1 MEQEL
6 ITMTRKE
13 IDRLNVIHQ
22 IAAKEHT
29 QKSGAAKLGITTRQM
44 RRIISR
50 YRQFGEAGL
59 VSRHRGKA
67 SNNAITPEKRA
78 RILELVHEY
87 YRDFGPT
94 LAAEKLEEN
103 HGETISREALRT
115 LMINEGIWKAKSRKK
130 QKPHQSRERRAR
142 FGELIQIDGSPHD
155 WFEGRRP
162 PCTLIVFIDDA
173 TGEFMELHFEE
184 TETIRGYATA
194 LKSYLHEYGAPIA
207 FYCDKHGIFRIN
219 KEDPAQSSSF
229 TQFGRMV
236 ESLRIEMIYASTPQ
250 AKGRVERANQTLQDR
265 LVKELR
271 LNNINTIAAANEFL
285 KEYKYTISD
294 KFAVQARSSE
304 NAHRKVPM
312 SKDELDVVFSL
323 HAQRKV
329 SKNLEIRFENNVYR
343 LAVEGKN
350 LTMRGATVTVCKR
363 FDGSVFILYKQR
375 RIPCIL
381 AKKAPRQTSKAVSSK
396 GLNAYLDAIIQQDT
410 PTVME
415 QRVET

>member
-1 MEQEL
+1 MEQKL

-142 FGELIQIDGSPHD
+142 FGELIQ
-155 WFEGRRP
+155 
-162 PCTLIVFIDDA
+162 
-173 TGEFMELHFEE
+173 
-184 TETIRGYATA
+184 
-194 LKSYLHEYGAPIA
+194 
-207 FYCDKHGIFRIN
+207 
-219 KEDPAQSSSF
+219 
-229 TQFGRMV
+229 MV